1 MSAITISRELG
12 TDAPTI
18 AHLVADMVGY
28 EWLDKALIREVAR
41 VADVPEAEVERFDE
55 VGERPFIRFLK
66 DLLEPGGSA
75 SYGAWWASEFPGGM
89 VASALPPIE
98 EEGGEAPILD
108 HERYKDL
115 VRTVMARLAD
125 RGDVVIVGRGG
136 QVLLKGRRDVLSVRL
151 VAPLEFRKQVVV
163 AREKIDAEAA
173 ADLIQEDGHRA
184 SALHPEPR
192 GRGLGESRALS
203 PHPQRAEHGDRR
215 RGQDH
220 RTRDVGAFGPRLTLR
235 EALPRQ
241 PHYLAGPWRT
251 PPPNPLPASREGAKR
266 VNRGCPSRS
275 AGHPSRPPSFD
286 LTVPRAPFRRISE
299 GLFDFTP
306 GAAYLPAGHRL

>member
-1 MSAITISRELG
+1 MHMSAITISRELG

-89 VASALPPIE
+89 IASALPPIE

-173 ADLIQEDGHRA
+173 ADLIRKTDIVRQRYIQNLAGEDWGNP
-184 SALHPEPR
+184 ALYHLILNVQNTGTE
-192 GRGLGESRALS
+192 GAAKIIAHAAWELL
-203 PHPQRAEHGDRR
+203 
-215 RGQDH
+215 GQD
-220 RTRDVGAFGPRLTLR
+220 
-235 EALPRQ
+235 
-241 PHYLAGPWRT
+241 
-251 PPPNPLPASREGAKR
+251 
-266 VNRGCPSRS
+266 
-275 AGHPSRPPSFD
+275 
-286 LTVPRAPFRRISE
+286 
-299 GLFDFTP
+299 
-306 GAAYLPAGHRL
+306 